1 MAELRRAQ
9 RKRTKLKLGISAASG
24 SGKTISSL
32 IFAYG
37 LVKGEH
43 PDWTDEQIWDKIGVI
58 DSENGSSELYTEYTV
73 KDTGFHIGTFW
84 TIPISAPFTPE
95 KYIDAIETLEKEGF
109 EVCIIDSMTHLWNGQ
124 GALLERQGNVAKRT
138 GNSYTAWREI
148 TPIFNRFV
156 DTMLQ
161 CNMHVIA
168 TIRAK
173 VEYVQEKDS
182 KGHTTIRKVGMAPVF
197 RDGIEYEFS
206 MFMDIDSDHQAHV
219 TKDRTGILDDEY
231 FVINGKEA
239 EKVAKWL
246 STGAEMKPN
255 EPPAQPVKAE
265 PKTEVE
271 KPTTGSESELTE
283 TIEQID
289 NLARVLG
296 DAGVPKA
303 AIADAIK
310 SQFKVNGRASANY
323 NAIKDVATA
332 QAVLAELEKLMSN
345 N

>member
-9 RKRTKLKLGISAASG
+9 RKKTKLKVGLAGSSG
-24 SGKTISSL
+24 CGKSLSSL
-32 IFAYG
+32 VFAYG

-58 DSENGSSELYTEYTV
+58 DSENGSAELYTEYTI
-73 KDTGFHIGTFW
+73 KSTGFRVGTFW

-95 KYIDAIETLEKEGF
+95 KYIDAIETFEREGF

-148 TPIFNRFV
+148 TPVFNRFV

-161 CNMHVIA
+161 CNMHIVA
-168 TIRAK
+168 TIRSK
-173 VEYVQEKDS
+173 TEYVQEKDE
-182 KGHTTIRKVGMAPVF
+182 KGRTTIRKVGMAPVF

-206 MFMDIDSDHQAHV
+206 MFMDIDSEHQAHV

-231 FVINGKEA
+231 FVITGKEA
-239 EKVAKWL
+239 ERVAKWL
-246 STGAEMKPN
+246 DSGAEMKPN
-255 EPPAQPVKAE
+255 EPPATPQKAE

-271 KPTTGSESELTE
+271 KPTTGSDAELAE
-283 TIEQID
+283 IIEQID

-296 DAGVPKA
+296 EAGVPKT

-310 SQFKVNGRASANY
+310 SRFTVNGRASANY

-332 QAVLAELEKLMSN
+332 QAVLNALEKLTD
-345 N
+345 